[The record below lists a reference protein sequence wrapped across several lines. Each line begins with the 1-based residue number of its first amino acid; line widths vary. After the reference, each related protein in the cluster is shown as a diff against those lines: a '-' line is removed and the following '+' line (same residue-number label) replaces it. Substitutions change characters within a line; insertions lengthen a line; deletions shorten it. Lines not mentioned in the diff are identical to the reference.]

1 MLKIKV
7 NGYLNFGLKLKKKNM
22 FHVGQINVFF
32 LLLLLKKINGI
43 NFKFFLKKKNSCNIN
58 FIKSNIRYKVS
69 KHLIQRT
76 SNLLTF
82 EVSSHFN
89 KKINFF
95 FLKNFNILSSGVFNL
110 KNIKISKTVLLQK
123 NFLIFVK
130 V

>member
-1 MLKIKV
+1 
-7 NGYLNFGLKLKKKNM
+7 M